1 MQDRTRASARLCRAE
16 EEGQHVRPAVDRR
29 DQQLFGRDGRRRQDR
44 IGFGR
49 LGANVGDRRGVEV
62 DASEQVDQGLKLAI
76 DQVARIHDPFPFCR
90 RRPIRVAPRPVSRR
104 RRPPGR

>member
-1 MQDRTRASARLCRAE
+1 MQDRTRTGARLCRAE
-16 EEGQHVRPAVDRR
+16 EKGQHVRPAVDRR
-29 DQQLFGRDGRRRQDR
+29 DQQLFGRDDRRRQDR

-76 DQVARIHDPFPFCR
+76 D
-90 RRPIRVAPRPVSRR
+90 
-104 RRPPGR
+104 